1 MINNFLASMKELT
14 IVILLLPLGAIIG
27 AATERFCRLQGSH
40 ARLHNSA
47 VKVAVAY
54 VSAFLIMRKLISPDI
69 FGSTMQSHHECSGP
83 LHAIVLT
90 IRLILFLS
98 GVIVGTVLQPVG
110 LTGGIA
116 TGKSTV
122 SKLFSESDI
131 VNGCDPGDTEFI
143 IIDVDGIAH
152 DILLPEIFGA
162 DSVYHRLIDEF
173 GEEILSTEEKDI
185 TQASEE
191 SRIQRNPPIDRRK
204 LGDIVFR
211 DSQKRRKLNSITH
224 PKIIKIMIQQ
234 IIIEGLNFTWFSRS
248 KYKQQSPNKKRRV
261 VCVDIPL
268 LFEGGI
274 PMRILF
280 GTVVVVA
287 CSSKLQLQRLQKRN
301 TDLSLEQCKQR
312 IASQIPIEEKARR
325 ANVVI
330 QNNGDF
336 DELKSEVR
344 KVKSEIANIVVGKQR
359 GIELSWLV
367 VGMGILMLFVK

>member
-1 MINNFLASMKELT
+1 MINNSLALMKELT

-27 AATERFCRLQGSH
+27 AATERFCRLQDSH

-54 VSAFLIMRKLISPDI
+54 VSAFFILRKSISFDI
-69 FGSTMQSHHECSGP
+69 FGSTMQSHHEYSGP
-83 LHAIVLT
+83 LHAAILT
-90 IRLILFLS
+90 IRLVVFLS

-122 SKLFSESDI
+122 SKLFSESDT
-131 VNGCDPGDTEFI
+131 VNGCDPGDTEFV

-152 DILLPEIFGA
+152 DILLPDKFGA

-173 GEEILSTEEKDI
+173 GEGILRTEEKEI

-191 SRIQRNPPIDRRK
+191 SRIKRNPPIDRRK

-224 PKIIKIMIQQ
+224 PKIIKIMIHQ
-234 IIIEGLNFTWFSRS
+234 IIMEGLNFTCFSRG
-248 KYKQQSPNKKRRV
+248 KYKQQSPKKKRRV

-274 PMRILF
+274 PMRFLF

-287 CSSKLQLQRLQKRN
+287 CSPKLQLQRLQKRN

-330 QNNGDF
+330 QNNSDF
-336 DELKSEVR
+336 DQLKSEVR

-367 VGMGILMLFVK
+367 VGMGILMLLVK